1 MFPENDE
8 LTATFVAVFLFLS
21 FIVDDNVII
30 FIFNQHFSFE
40 FFFFLIFVQFL
51 EESPS
56 SSLFLI
62 VFLFSSY
69 GSTNSSLRIS

>member
-8 LTATFVAVFLFLS
+8 LTATFMAVFLFLS
-21 FIVDDNVII
+21 FIVDDNVITSALTSI
-30 FIFNQHFSFE
+30 SLLH
-40 FFFFLIFVQFL
+40 FFLKKLVEFL